1 MIVCSE
7 EYNLGAP
14 IKKKK
19 KKKNKEQ
26 LFHNITLEA
35 WRKILSVW

>member
-1 MIVCSE
+1 MIVSS

-35 WRKILSVW
+35 

>member
-1 MIVCSE
+1 MIFSSK

-35 WRKILSVW
+35 

>member
-1 MIVCSE
+1 MIVSSE

-35 WRKILSVW
+35 

>member
-1 MIVCSE
+1 MIVSS

-14 IKKKK
+14 IKKK

-35 WRKILSVW
+35 

>member
-1 MIVCSE
+1 MIVSSE

-14 IKKKK
+14 IKKK

-35 WRKILSVW
+35 

>member
-1 MIVCSE
+1 MIVSSE

-14 IKKKK
+14 IKKKFKK

-35 WRKILSVW
+35 